1 MVNALGRVLTAGTPV
16 RNLKNGSRESMV
28 FECHSR
34 QATPEELERYFGADS
49 KKDEPVKPAS
59 EPLKTKTIS
68 KDELLERLHPTP
80 KEPEPKK
87 PEPEPEPD
95 ESEPLVLDGIVAAAR
110 KVDERKYKSM
120 KAAVIAI
127 GLANGWE

>member
-1 MVNALGRVLTAGTPV
+1 MVNALGQVNASGGTPI
-16 RNLKNGSRESMV
+16 RNKENERRGDMV

-34 QATPEELERYFGADS
+34 KATPEEMERYFGADS

-80 KEPEPKK
+80 KEPELKK
-87 PEPEPEPD
+87 PEPPPP
-95 ESEPLVLDGIVAAAR
+95 SPNQMSR
-110 KVDERKYKSM
+110 SR
-120 KAAVIAI
+120 
-127 GLANGWE
+127 

>member
-1 MVNALGRVLTAGTPV
+1 MVNALGQVLTAGTPAHDKEKEC
-16 RNLKNGSRESMV
+16 RGSMV

-34 QATPEELERYFGADS
+34 KATPEELERYFGADS

-87 PEPEPEPD
+87 PDPPP
-95 ESEPLVLDGIVAAAR
+95 SPNQSSNQMSR
-110 KVDERKYKSM
+110 SR
-120 KAAVIAI
+120 
-127 GLANGWE
+127 